1 MWAHRREPNYSG
13 WPWKEEAEREPPP
26 APDYVKWPEFCDRP
40 TLCGIRMLEKVTH
53 TALKLEKLLRN
64 ESHPTGG
71 NLVESNRFQGDLA
84 DSQQQKDIGS
94 CWECSHLSS
103 CHSQIPKLHWKYW
116 ASGPFWVGPL
126 VIGGTK
132 DVSLKVKCK
141 FLRSDDKAG
150 GEHPHLQK
158 AWVWVQLSS
167 PPAVWNWAIK
177 EKKSLPHRDCCEHLV
192 WWYF

>member
-1 MWAHRREPNYSG
+1 MKCLEEVAHSFVSDAKACKWFYLKFSLIIPACSSCAAKWLLIPHGRDNVGPQKGAELLWLTLKGGGRER
-13 WPWKEEAEREPPP
+13 APP

-94 CWECSHLSS
+94 C
-103 CHSQIPKLHWKYW
+103 
-116 ASGPFWVGPL
+116 
-126 VIGGTK
+126 
-132 DVSLKVKCK
+132 
-141 FLRSDDKAG
+141 
-150 GEHPHLQK
+150 
-158 AWVWVQLSS
+158 
-167 PPAVWNWAIK
+167 
-177 EKKSLPHRDCCEHLV
+177 
-192 WWYF
+192 